1 MSIIPEK
8 LRILLVEDAA
18 VMRKIELKALKS
30 LGFDDISEAK
40 DGDEAIV
47 ALESD
52 DTIDLV
58 ISDWNMPNKG
68 GYELLEWVR
77 AHEKLKKLPFI
88 MATGEGDM
96 KQEKKAVDAGVS
108 GFIAKPFNADELKK
122 KIDQAL
128 GTEEKEEELP
138 QKERAPRET
147 ASGKV
152 RLKIAHIQITDHL
165 ILGALKHLIKN
176 GDLAPKHFELETECM
191 PGWNPVQE
199 ALGKGTVDA
208 ACILAPM
215 AMDLFNFG
223 VPIKMVLLAHKG
235 GSICVRSTQG
245 EYREPFQDFFR
256 NKTFLIPHKMSV
268 HHMLSHMF
276 FSTIGIKPGMVGGEG
291 VDLNFEVVAP
301 IKMPEYLSSNPD
313 ACGFMVAEP
322 LGTKSIAAGIAA
334 QQFLSSQL
342 WENHPCCV
350 VAVRDDF
357 TAPYTDAVYEF
368 TEMLVHAGK
377 FIENRPDTAAEVAV
391 SFLDP
396 QKMLGLKVPVLK
408 NVLTEA
414 QGIKTGDLFP
424 SMEEIDRMQRY
435 MVEKMGIGALIDV
448 KKFVDLRFAENACK
462 DVAES
467 SLPSTLHDTPS
478 EVMEILRSAAPGAG
492 KTKKAMLS
500 MEGKYLVFALGTQE
514 FGIDISKI
522 REIIGKLPIRSMPQA
537 PPFVKGVI
545 NLRGKVIPIMDLRL
559 RFGMEEV
566 ETTERSCIIVLENM
580 TKGAV
585 TNVGVAVDSVTE
597 VLEIK
602 TSEIADTP
610 FFGVGIDT
618 TYILAMA
625 KTESGVKILL
635 DMDRLL

>member
-1 MSIIPEK
+1 MSTTPKEP
-8 LRILLVEDAA
+8 RILLVEDAA

-30 LGFDDISEAK
+30 LGFEDILEAK
-40 DGDEAIV
+40 DGDEAILK
-47 ALESD
+47 LESD
-52 DTIDLV
+52 EKIELV

-68 GYELLEWVR
+68 GYELLVWMR
-77 AHEKLKKLPFI
+77 AHEKFAKLPFI

-108 GFIAKPFNADELKK
+108 SFIAKPFNADELKK
-122 KIDQAL
+122 KIDQAF
-128 GTEEKEEELP
+128 GMGEKEEETP
-138 QKERAPRET
+138 EKERTPRKT

-176 GDLAPKHFELETECM
+176 GDLTPRHFELETLCM

-199 ALGKGTVDA
+199 ALGKGMVDA
-208 ACILAPM
+208 ACVLAPM

-245 EYREPFQDFFR
+245 EYREPFQDFFKK
-256 NKTFLIPHKMSV
+256 KTFLIPHKMSV
-268 HHMLSHMF
+268 HHMLAHMF
-276 FSTIGIKPGMVGGEG
+276 FSRIGIKPGMAGGDAI
-291 VDLNFEVVAP
+291 DLNFEVVAP
-301 IKMPEYLSSNPD
+301 IKMPEFLRGNPD

-322 LGTKSIAAGIAA
+322 LGTKSIASGIAA
-334 QQFLSSQL
+334 LQFLSSQL

-368 TEMLVHAGK
+368 TEMLVKAGK
-377 FIENRPDTAAEVAV
+377 FIQNRPETAAEVAV

-408 NVLTEA
+408 NVLTEP

-424 SMEEIDRMQRY
+424 SLEEIDRMQRY
-435 MVEKMGIGALIDV
+435 MVEKMGIGSLIDV
-448 KKFVDLRFAENACK
+448 EKFVDSQFAEAACK
-462 DVAES
+462 DGPGS
-467 SLPSTLHDTPS
+467 RLSSTLHDTPA
-478 EVMEILRSAAPGAG
+478 EVMEILRRAAPGRG
-492 KTKKAMLS
+492 KTDKSMLS
-500 MEGKYLVFALGTQE
+500 MEGKYLVFALGKQE
-514 FGIDISKI
+514 FGIDISNV
-522 REIIGKLPIRSMPQA
+522 REIIGKLPIRSMPGT

-545 NLRGKVIPIMDLRL
+545 NLRGKVIPVMDLRL

-566 ETTERSCIIVLENM
+566 ETTDRSCIIVWEHIAD
-580 TKGAV
+580 GAV
-585 TNVGVAVDSVTE
+585 ANVGVAVDSVTE

-602 TSEIADTP
+602 TSEIEDTP
-610 FFGVGIDT
+610 YFGANVDT
-618 TYILAMA
+618 NYILAIA
-625 KTESGVKILL
+625 KTKDGVKILL
-635 DMDRLL
+635 DMYRLL